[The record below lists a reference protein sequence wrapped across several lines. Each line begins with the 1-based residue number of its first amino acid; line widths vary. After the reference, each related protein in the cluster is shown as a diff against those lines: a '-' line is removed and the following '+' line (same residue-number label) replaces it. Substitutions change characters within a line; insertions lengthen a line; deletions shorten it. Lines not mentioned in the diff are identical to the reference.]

1 MRSKKKS
8 QGGAVRAIL
17 KCMSA
22 ATAIAVVALSSDRA
36 PAQGPPVS
44 PQAWGP
50 VVAVKDIDP
59 AIRAAAEVLG
69 IVRTR
74 ALVIGQVNLPEFVG
88 KGTMVDVEAAGSA
101 RAIEISR
108 YTYSIALH
116 LQAARLDFEGPQTPR
131 TIRVV

>member
-1 MRSKKKS
+1 MRSTENRK
-8 QGGAVRAIL
+8 GGSVRAIL
-17 KCMSA
+17 NCVSA
-22 ATAIAVVALSSDRA
+22 AMGIAVVALSADGA
-36 PAQGPPVS
+36 FAQGPPVS

-108 YTYSIALH
+108 YTYAIALH
-116 LQAARLDFEGPQTPR
+116 LQAARLDFE
-131 TIRVV
+131 